1 MEHPNNGTGDSRQT
15 LMELILG
22 TVLWGIVICLVGIWF
37 ASDRVVWLFSMGA
50 GVSGAVA
57 MAAHMYRSIEYAME
71 MPGDSAGK
79 YLRKQSLLRMGG
91 AMVLALGAYYLKGN
105 VVAIFL
111 GLLASKPGAYVQP
124 LLHRVLGNLKKGR

>member
-1 MEHPNNGTGDSRQT
+1 MEHPNNGTGDSHQT
-15 LMELILG
+15 LTELILG
-22 TVLWGIVICLVGIWF
+22 TVLWGIVICLAGIWF
-37 ASDRVVWLFSMGA
+37 VSDRVVWLLSMGA
-50 GVSGAVA
+50 GVAGAAA

-111 GLLASKPGAYVQP
+111 GLLALKPGAYVQP